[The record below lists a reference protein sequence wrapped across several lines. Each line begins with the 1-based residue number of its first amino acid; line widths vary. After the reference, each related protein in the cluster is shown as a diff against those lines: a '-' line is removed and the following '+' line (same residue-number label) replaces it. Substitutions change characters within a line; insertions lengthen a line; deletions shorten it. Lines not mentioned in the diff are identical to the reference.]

1 MYLPERDA
9 TVNALLLAEVMAW
22 HGKRLGELV
31 RMLEREYGEHHYGRV
46 DLELLRGQKEKAIA
60 YFGSRNMTKVLDWP
74 VVRREN
80 TDGEKLFLGDIGW
93 LLVRVSGTEE
103 MLRVYA
109 ETTRAE
115 TTRRVLGE
123 VCATVK
129 KL

>member
-1 MYLPERDA
+1 
-9 TVNALLLAEVMAW
+9 
-22 HGKRLGELV
+22 
-31 RMLEREYGEHHYGRV
+31 
-46 DLELLRGQKEKAIA
+46 
-60 YFGSRNMTKVLDWP
+60 MTKLLEWP
-74 VVRREN
+74 VVRHERL
-80 TDGEKLFLGDIGW
+80 DGEKIFLGDIGW

-115 TTRRVLGE
+115 TTKRVLDE